1 MYVASG
7 HTVAVRLR
15 ILGGILG
22 PAAFITAW
30 AVLGARQEGYSP
42 VDDPISRLAA
52 VGSPS
57 RAAMTAGLVGFAVG
71 VGAFSTTLPR
81 RPAVAAAVT
90 AAASVG
96 IALTPLDSSVGG
108 APHAA
113 AAGIAY
119 LSLAALPLLGSRTA
133 AGRATGVL
141 CGGLLL
147 ASVVAPG
154 ATGALQRAGLTV
166 GDAWIVATALSRLRR

>member
-1 MYVASG
+1 M
-7 HTVAVRLR
+7 RLR
-15 ILGGILG
+15 AIGGILG

-30 AVLGARQEGYSP
+30 AVLGARREGYSP

-52 VGSPS
+52 LGASTRP
-57 RAAMTAGLVGFAVG
+57 AMTAGLLGFAVG

-81 RPAVAAAVT
+81 RPAIAAAVT

-96 IALTPLDSSVGG
+96 IALTPLDSSLGG
-108 APHAA
+108 APHAV
-113 AAGIAY
+113 AAGTAY
-119 LSLAALPLLGSRTA
+119 ASLAALPIVGSRSA
-133 AGRATGVL
+133 VGRATGVL

-147 ASVVAPG
+147 ASIVAPG

-166 GDAWIVATALSRLRR
+166 GDAWIVAAAVARLRR